1 MMAKIVESTLGE
13 AGKKGVS
20 KAIDLLVDKF
30 INPKLESIL
39 NAPHDIF
46 VIHDLIR
53 EYLNKKYEND
63 KYMNT
68 IVFQRETKTID
79 DLYIPLTI
87 VQNGKK
93 NNKLVLNEDMKN
105 IFSEPTKMLIIDTA
119 GTGKS
124 TLLRF
129 LSIMCIEK
137 QWGIP
142 FIIELRKIE
151 KKQTMEAF
159 IIEEIKLSNANLKDV
174 DIIDLIRRG
183 DFIFFLDGFDEI
195 LEDNKV
201 SLTKEIR
208 RFFKYAER
216 NNFVLASREDDCLS
230 EFGDFVKYHIQELT
244 KAEAYKLI
252 EKYDK
257 KGAISKD
264 LINEIERNENYNAL
278 KEFLGNPLMVSLLY
292 LTYQYKGVLQY
303 KKHIFYRQVYD
314 ALYDRHD
321 TTKGVGVVHVK
332 KSKLDIEDFRRVLC
346 AMGFIS
352 LKEGRIEFDKDQ
364 MINIIDQSIELFE
377 EINANSVDYLDDI
390 LHAVPLFVEEG
401 LNYKWAHKS
410 FAEYFAAVYICQ
422 ECKEYENKIL
432 KDILEN
438 ENNQKFYNMLDFCYD
453 IDYKAVIDN
462 LVYPVLTQFIS
473 LYDLIN
479 KEMDSIDLREE
490 EIFYR
495 FIDTVL
501 FVKFDNTSRPK
512 KRDVMSDYI
521 EVIKLLKTYGVES
534 FSYMAYLSRS
544 ENIIMVVQRKPIYEI
559 IKLLYRKSMN
569 IFKEVKVREYPMK
582 FLKEIKEVGVYDIFQ
597 SDKYPAMLEH
607 RNEFVSCIYHHNS
620 DFNGNI
626 LDINKCKEKIKEI
639 EIKKSR
645 RSNDFFSLN

>member
-1 MMAKIVESTLGE
+1 MMKIVESTLEE
-13 AGKKGVS
+13 AGKKGIG

-30 INPKLESIL
+30 VNPKLEKIL
-39 NAPHDIF
+39 NTPQDIF
-46 VIHDLIR
+46 IIHDLIW

-68 IVFQRETKTID
+68 IVFQRESKTIN

-87 VQNGKK
+87 IQNGKR

-105 IFSEPTKMLIIDTA
+105 IFNEPTKMLIIDTA

-124 TLLRF
+124 TLIKF
-129 LSIMCIEK
+129 LSILCIEK

-151 KKQTMEAF
+151 KKQTIEAF
-159 IIEEIKLSNANLKDV
+159 IIEEIQLNSANLKDV

-201 SLTKEIR
+201 YLTREIR
-208 RFFKYAER
+208 RFIKYAEK

-230 EFGDFVKYHIQELT
+230 EFGDFVKYHIKELT
-244 KAEAYKLI
+244 KTEAYNLI
-252 EKYDK
+252 EKYDE
-257 KGAISKD
+257 KGKISKD
-264 LINEIERNENYNAL
+264 LINEIEKNENYNAL

-332 KSKLDIEDFRRVLC
+332 KSKLDIEDFRKVLC

-352 LKEGRIEFDKDQ
+352 LKAGRIEFDKDKIIN
-364 MINIIDQSIELFE
+364 MIDESIGLYA
-377 EINANSVDYLDDI
+377 EIKANSADYLDDI

-410 FAEYFAAVYICQ
+410 FAEYFAAVFICQ

-432 KDILEN
+432 QEILNN

-462 LVYPVLTQFIS
+462 LVYPILVEFIS
-473 LYDLIN
+473 FYDEAN
-479 KEMDSIDLREE
+479 KKHNSIELWEVE
-490 EIFYR
+490 NFYR
-495 FIDTVL
+495 FIDNVL
-501 FVKFDNTSRPK
+501 FVKFDNTTRPK
-512 KRDVMSDYI
+512 NRDVMNDYI
-521 EVIKLLKTYGVES
+521 EVIKLLKIYGAKS
-534 FSYMAYLSRS
+534 FSYMSYLSRS
-544 ENIIMVVQRKPIYEI
+544 ENFIMVVQRKPIYEI
-559 IKLLYRKSMN
+559 IKLLYRKKMD
-569 IFKEVKVREYPMK
+569 IFKEVRVRGYPMK
-582 FLKEIKEVGVYDIFQ
+582 FLKEIKKIGVYDVFHNDQDSVIL
-597 SDKYPAMLEH
+597 KN
-607 RNEFVSCIYHHNS
+607 RNAIVSCIYHHNG
-620 DFNGNI
+620 DFNGHI
-626 LDINKCKEKIKEI
+626 LDINKCKGKIKEI
-639 EIKKSR
+639 EIEQSR
-645 RSNDFFSLN
+645 MSNDFFSLN